1 MANGENYG
9 ILNGKLRFRRKEGK
23 PCRPWRKRKTGKTPI
38 PSSRKIREQHPRSP
52 LEEKK
57 TVQAQ
62 KTQRNSRIAHKEG
75 KERKK
80 SKKYF
85 ANSPK
90 KRTFALAI
98 RNDAS
103 KVDSLAQLVEH
114 NTFNVGVLGSS
125 PKRITGNQAV
135 ISKR

>member
-1 MANGENYG
+1 MPSPLPN
-9 ILNGKLRFRRKEGK
+9 LRTFPPRLHPHMELH
-23 PCRPWRKRKTGKTPI
+23 
-38 PSSRKIREQHPRSP
+38 SLHPRSP
-52 LEEKK
+52 LKEKK
-57 TVQAQ
+57 TVQA
-62 KTQRNSRIAHKEG
+62 KKLQRNSRIAHKEEE
-75 KERKK
+75 KRKK

-125 PKRITGNQAV
+125 PKRITKERSSAMKTF
-135 ISKR
+135 SF